1 MAVNLTIF
9 FSEVFFQMA
18 SKKDLYALIDKLPDK
33 EFLAAKRYLEF
44 LLENAIKNNDAWE
57 ELLNNPNET
66 SEPLTAQ
73 DKAAI
78 REAEEDIKAGR
89 VKPWEVV
96 KKGLDR
102 GV

>member
-1 MAVNLTIF
+1 
-9 FSEVFFQMA
+9 MA